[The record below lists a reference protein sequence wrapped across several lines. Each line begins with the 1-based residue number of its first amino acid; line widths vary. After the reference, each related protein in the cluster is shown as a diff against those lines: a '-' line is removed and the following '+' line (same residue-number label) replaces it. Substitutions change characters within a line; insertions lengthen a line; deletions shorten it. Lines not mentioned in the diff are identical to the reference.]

1 MDSIDNA
8 HIRRL
13 DLTLLVVFEMLLKKR
28 NMSAVAAEMGLT
40 QSAVSH
46 AVGRLR
52 SVFDDPLFVR
62 KGAGVEPT
70 ARARLLGPFFFQA
83 EDGIRDAV
91 QLGQNDLRNLCN
103 HGIRCRH
110 GELARSGSRIKVPAE
125 LDRIAYA
132 VEGLSQRRTKKPGAR
147 GRLHAGPL
155 PDK

>member
-62 KGAGVEPT
+62 KGGRRGAYGPRPAAWSSAG
-70 ARARLLGPFFFQA
+70 
-83 EDGIRDAV
+83 
-91 QLGQNDLRNLCN
+91 
-103 HGIRCRH
+103 
-110 GELARSGSRIKVPAE
+110 
-125 LDRIAYA
+125 
-132 VEGLSQRRTKKPGAR
+132 
-147 GRLHAGPL
+147 
-155 PDK
+155 